1 MKRQFR
7 LQKVLEYR
15 ERVVEIEK
23 GKLSVLNTRLLEN
36 RNSIMA
42 VQAEIETK
50 IAESDSANSA
60 MRVLF
65 EKYIKKLNEDKQQL
79 IKVKR
84 QIETGI
90 EIQKKKVME
99 SIERHKVMEK
109 LKDKHI
115 ENFRA
120 FLNKEEMK
128 LIDELAIS
136 RSGRADE

>member
-36 RNSIMA
+36 RNRIMA

-90 EIQKKKVME
+90 EIQKKKVLE

-136 RSGRADE
+136 RSGRSDE